1 MAIYL
6 PPNYLEPI
14 TIFNPA
20 NWETVDTATSG
31 GSGVDIAYLDAHYLK
46 FPSAQVDETFTQL
59 DTTSDLNVYGNVITN
74 TIHAHTASDTVSLY
88 TTTTTGNIGIGTALA
103 TGTLRIGT
111 TTNSNHIGNFDF
123 TGVAVNNT
131 TATTGDLN
139 IGDTQTTGTLNIA
152 SNAARTGQITIGS
165 GASNT
170 GAINIGATNSVIT
183 IRGSAIT
190 INGVNQNTS
199 NTITYT
205 TLNVSTLADTIPSP
219 YFVVL
224 IAGVTVNN
232 VFLPDIPYLGMKVVV
247 LNYINTTSASL
258 IRSNTPNIYPTGLTS
273 STNQINCIGGDCITM
288 QYSGTN
294 WYQLNKPNAN
304 IATNIISYASF
315 APTSFIQI
323 GYYQDYAATQVAS
336 ATVATFTFSQ
346 QVPAA
351 TLVAGMYYISLVNK
365 IVAGTTA
372 GNVLNAINTGLST
385 AGTVATE
392 LAYFNT
398 NLFPSNT
405 TMLANGTI
413 TSSCSG
419 TYVYTGALLYNT
431 TSYVITTVAGT
442 GVVCTMN
449 MRVMRLA

>member
-20 NWETVDTATSG
+20 NWETVDTATTG
-31 GSGVDIAYLDAHYLK
+31 GGGVDIAYLDAHYLK
-46 FPSAQVDETFTQL
+46 FPSAQGDETFTQL
-59 DTTSDLNVYGNVITN
+59 DTTSDLNIYGNVITD
-74 TIHAHTASDTVSLY
+74 TIHAHTASDPVSLY
-88 TTTTTGNIGIGTALA
+88 STTTTGNINIGTALT
-103 TGTLRIGT
+103 TGTLSIGT
-111 TTNSNHIGNFDF
+111 TTNSNHIGNIDII
-123 TGVAVNNT
+123 GNVINNT

-139 IGDTQTTGTLNIA
+139 IGDTQTTGLLNIGT
-152 SNAARTGQITIGS
+152 NAARTGGISIGA
-165 GASNT
+165 GTSNT
-170 GAINIGATNSVIT
+170 GPINIGATNSTVT
-183 IRGSAIT
+183 IRGSSIT

-205 TLNVSTLADTIPSP
+205 TLNVNTLADNLPSP

-224 IAGVTVNN
+224 SGAVLINN

-247 LNYINTTSASL
+247 LNYINTTSSSL
-258 IRSNTPNIYPTGLTS
+258 IRSNTPNIYPIGVQS
-273 STNQINCIGGDCITM
+273 STNQINCVGGDCITM
-288 QYSGTN
+288 QYSGTE
-294 WYQLNKPNAN
+294 WYQLNKPNTN
-304 IATNIISYASF
+304 VATNIISYASF

-323 GYYQDYAATQVAS
+323 GYYVDYTVTQAVS

-372 GNVLNAINTGLST
+372 GNVLNSINTGLSS

-419 TYVYTGALLYNT
+419 AYVFTGALLYNT